1 MNHSF
6 DKLSALLT
14 ANETKLNLNE
24 ISIECENSIN
34 EASDNSTCSSTNKVK
49 QKSKRFKVQKH
60 IGETS
65 CKTFS
70 TSALLKIPNR
80 ISSKQNR
87 FTCDQCPKTFDDK
100 SNLERHKTMHT
111 GEKPFQCDFCL
122 KKFAKSYHLT
132 EHKITHSGDKPYSC
146 NLCPMKFAKSFNLIR
161 HKRTHT
167 GEKTHH

>member
-1 MNHSF
+1 MNHRF
-6 DKLSALLT
+6 DKLSALLD

-34 EASDNSTCSSTNKVK
+34 EASYNSTCSSTNKVM
-49 QKSKRFKVQKH
+49 QKSKRFTVQKH

-70 TSALLKIPNR
+70 TSTLLKMPNR

-87 FTCDQCPKTFDDK
+87 FACDQCPKTFSRKDG
-100 SNLERHKTMHT
+100 LTTHKILHT
-111 GEKPFQCDFCL
+111 GVKLFSCDLCH
-122 KKFAKSYHLT
+122 KKFANSHHLT
-132 EHKITHSGDKPYSC
+132 EHKRIHSGDKPFQC